1 MKKITAILLLLAIFA
16 PTLASC
22 TIKKTQEEYK
32 NDRYFYE
39 CLRLTDEGCNVLVEF
54 DAVNGSARI
63 PCPDPL
69 CDHGEGCLVSDISGC
84 STSRNCVYFYKDG
97 FRCYNPARNE
107 INLIFESG
115 AQVFGPGQGVENTV
129 YFTVYSY
136 DYDDNGMII
145 GGGYD
150 IYGYDEKTH
159 KLEKL
164 TQEKLAN
171 KVDFVECKGEKIIWF
186 FFGEWQYTTDLNF
199 QNKTPYEAPK
209 EEYTLEIN
217 SHLPHSGVAFE
228 CYIKNNE
235 SGEKTIVFPPASSYR
250 YASYE
255 KKDAF
260 FYIPAK
266 LVQTGVNEVTGEP
279 EYTYYPTKNLVYVNV
294 HDTSDTYT
302 WELPE
307 GTGITTAFMH
317 ADNHREAGKYV
328 AFSCN
333 KTEYGEAGE
342 RHTYG
347 GIFVVDTETKET
359 FTLFYVEESRTI
371 D

>member
-1 MKKITAILLLLAIFA
+1 MKRIIAVFLLLLFA
-16 PTLASC
+16 LPLASC
-22 TIKKTQEEYK
+22 RKNEPQTEYI

-39 CLRLTDEGCNVLVEF
+39 ILRLTDRGCNVLVEF
-54 DAVNGSARI
+54 DTVTKTARI

-69 CDHGEGCLVSDISGC
+69 CDHGEGCVVSDISGC
-84 STSRNCVYFYKDG
+84 RTSRNCVYFYKDG

-107 INLIFESG
+107 IKLIFESG

-150 IYGYDEKTH
+150 IYGYDEQTH

-164 TQEKLAN
+164 TVEKLAN
-171 KVDFVECKGEKIIWF
+171 KVDFVECKGEKIIWS
-186 FFGEWQYTTDLNF
+186 FFGEGQYTTDLNF

-217 SHLPHSGVAFE
+217 SRLPHSSVAFE

-255 KKDAF
+255 KKDSF
-260 FYIPAK
+260 FYIPARLEK
-266 LVQTGVNEVTGEP
+266 IGVDEATGESI
-279 EYTYYPTKNLVYVNV
+279 YTYRPTNKLVYVNAY
-294 HDTSDTYT
+294 DTSDTYT
-302 WELPE
+302 WEFPK
-307 GTGITTAFMH
+307 GMGIITAFMH
-317 ADNHREAGKYV
+317 ADNHREVGKYV
-328 AFSCN
+328 AFTCN

-347 GIFVVDTETKET
+347 GIFVVNTETKEA
-359 FTLFYVEESRTI
+359 FTLLYGEQSRIVE
-371 D
+371 

>member
-22 TIKKTQEEYK
+22 TITNIQEEYK

-39 CLRLTDEGCNVLVEF
+39 CLRLTDEGGNVLVEF

-69 CDHGEGCLVSDISGC
+69 CDHGEGCIVSDISGC
-84 STSRNCVYFYKDG
+84 RTSRNCVYFYKDG

-107 INLIFESG
+107 IKLIFESG
-115 AQVFGPGQGVENTV
+115 AQVFGPGQGVGDTV

-150 IYGYDEKTH
+150 IYGYAEQTY

-164 TQEKLAN
+164 TQEKLEN
-171 KVDFVECKGEKIIWF
+171 KVDFVECKGEKIIWS
-186 FFGEWQYTTDLNF
+186 FFGEGQYTTDLNF

-217 SHLPHSGVAFE
+217 SRLPHSGIAFE
-228 CYIKNNE
+228 CYRKDNE

-279 EYTYYPTKNLVYVNV
+279 EYTYYPTKNLVYVNA